1 MLSIG
6 EVAMLFGVCIQTI
19 RRWDK
24 SGKLKSA
31 TRTMRNHRRYN
42 QDIIKS
48 IINNEPIQDKNI
60 TICYSRV
67 STQAQKD
74 DLIRQ
79 TQVLKQYA
87 IQNNYNNVKY
97 IEDIGSGLNY
107 NKKGLQELIYLLLSG
122 EINTLIIQYKDRLL
136 RFGSD
141 IIFTICKQKGI
152 KVVILE
158 NTLNKTKEEDFAL
171 DVLSIL
177 TVYTSKIYG
186 SRSHKNINKLKKE

>member
-31 TRTMRNHRRYN
+31 TRTMGNHRRYN